1 MLYDTIS
8 ISPSHD
14 GGWEVCHVERPHDR
28 KSGEQALNGVFG
40 FFHYPRKWGK
50 EKAFETLRSKMIEER
65 LKAIAE
71 LQSQVD
77 ELRALTVP
85 ARFKEN

>member
-8 ISPSHD
+8 IRPAHD
-14 GGWEVCHVERPHDR
+14 GGWEVCHAELPYDR
-28 KSGEQALNGVFG
+28 KSGEQALNGAFG

-71 LQSQVD
+71 LQSQID